1 MNRVATHGKSYYN
14 EPGSVIGR
22 PVVSSRTGRTWKC
35 KDGQAGPG
43 SIKLDRQS
51 LEGAKLG

>member
-1 MNRVATHGKSYYN
+1 MEKKER
-14 EPGSVIGR
+14 SVIGR